1 LFANMTRVPR
11 PLGTLN
17 FLLAW
22 LFPWRPAF
30 RVRAKRSKLSFFV
43 HWRDSN
49 GRHIAKYGT
58 REPLLTQWMSNYLAT
73 SSSGVFVDVGANLGW
88 HAVHAAQHH
97 SVETVIAFEPDAFN
111 AWLLDRNLALNGI
124 DKAIISTCAVGARP
138 GTAKLHRYKSSNY
151 GRHSLVTD
159 HGFGSRTVPMTDLDT
174 ALDALGLSE
183 RRVLIL
189 KIDVEGYEPAVIVG
203 AKRTLARTEA
213 LIIEYSPELSKSGG
227 LSLEDMLDHLQAAG
241 FAPRK
246 VVVDEQMRDI
256 TIDDLRQFERQADVI
271 WTKVKPN

>member
-1 LFANMTRVPR
+1 
-11 PLGTLN
+11 
-17 FLLAW
+17 
-22 LFPWRPAF
+22 
-30 RVRAKRSKLSFFV
+30 
-43 HWRDSN
+43 
-49 GRHIAKYGT
+49 
-58 REPLLTQWMSNYLAT
+58 MSNYLAT

-88 HAVHAAQHH
+88 HAVHAAQHN
-97 SVETVIAFEPDAFN
+97 SVETVVAFEPDAFN

-138 GTAKLHRYKSSNY
+138 GTAGLHRYKSSNY

-213 LIIEYSPELSKSGG
+213 LIIEYSPELSKSAG

-256 TIDDLRQFERQADVI
+256 TIDDLRQFKRQADVI
-271 WTKVKPN
+271 WTKVTPN